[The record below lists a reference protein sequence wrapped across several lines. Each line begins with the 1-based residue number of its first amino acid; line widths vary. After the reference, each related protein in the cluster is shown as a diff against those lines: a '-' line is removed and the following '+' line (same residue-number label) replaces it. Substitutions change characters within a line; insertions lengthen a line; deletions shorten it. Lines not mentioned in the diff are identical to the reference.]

1 MSMSDI
7 TERDTLRMHLK
18 GTDPSYR
25 TNATGYIAAL
35 SLASPDESDPLA
47 SELTYTPYARVPFT
61 KSSDWTEAT
70 VSSFVNAVIK
80 QFPKRTDAGATQTM
94 RSFAVVDTAS
104 GAVTQ
109 CIIGTLD
116 EEIAINQNGQPTFNV
131 GDLEITAQ

>member
-47 SELTYTPYARVPFT
+47 SELTYTGYARVAYT
-61 KSSDWTEAT
+61 KASDWTEVT
-70 VSSFVNAVIK
+70 TSSFVNAVIK
-80 QFPKRTDAGATQTM
+80 QFGKRTDAGATQTM

-104 GAVTQ
+104 GAVAQ

-131 GDLEITAQ
+131 GDLEVTAQ